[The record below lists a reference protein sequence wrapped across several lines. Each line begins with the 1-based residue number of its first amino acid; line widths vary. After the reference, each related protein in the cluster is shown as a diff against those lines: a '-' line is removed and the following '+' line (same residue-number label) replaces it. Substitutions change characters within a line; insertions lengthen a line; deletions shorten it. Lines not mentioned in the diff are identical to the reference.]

1 MSILKINGAE
11 RDFPEGLPA
20 TLTALLEELDVNAA
34 TVVAEVDGQIV
45 PREQFNETSLSD
57 GQQIEL
63 VRFCRRWIMTKPS
76 QLAIAGRTFA
86 SRLMVGTGSSV
97 RMP

>member
-1 MSILKINGAE
+1 MMLFFFCILHSVFYILQKLEFGMSTLKINGDE

-63 VRFCRRWIMTKPS
+63 VRF
-76 QLAIAGRTFA
+76 
-86 SRLMVGTGSSV
+86 VGGG
-97 RMP
+97 